1 MNEAIENKIIE
12 LIDQGKTPENSLELK
27 NILESSSEA
36 KNLYENLLMNDA
48 NLKNLFA
55 DEYIEFNNKI
65 DSINKKEADT
75 NKRVQSNYLKPFI
88 GFALA
93 ASLAFIAITFVNS
106 PEQIIDSVEEE
117 SDQLIYADF
126 EEVPGL
132 DPQPIY
138 ISGSEMGTLWST
150 ASRMAKELGVDRYE
164 IMYVVYE
171 GNKDSFIDNNI
182 NMPRTDRDY
191 FVDLSLVENL
201 ETSFVVTE
209 VKRHIFCSC

>member
-1 MNEAIENKIIE
+1 MNESIENKIIE

-36 KNLYENLLMNDA
+36 KTLYKNLLMNDA

-55 DEYIEFNNKI
+55 DEYVKFNNKI
-65 DSINKKEADT
+65 DSVNNKEVVT
-75 NKRVQSNYLKPFI
+75 SKRAQSYYLKPFI

-93 ASLAFIAITFVNS
+93 ACLAFIAITFVNS

-117 SDQLIYADF
+117 SNQLVYADF
-126 EEVPGL
+126 EEVPGV

>member
-36 KNLYENLLMNDA
+36 QNLYENLLMNDT

-65 DSINKKEADT
+65 DSINKKEVDT
-75 NKRVQSNYLKPFI
+75 NKRPQSYYLKPFI

-126 EEVPGL
+126 EEVPDL

-164 IMYVVYE
+164 IMYVVYAV
-171 GNKDSFIDNNI
+171 SYTHL
-182 NMPRTDRDY
+182 RAH
-191 FVDLSLVENL
+191 
-201 ETSFVVTE
+201 ET
-209 VKRHIFCSC
+209 

>member
-36 KNLYENLLMNDA
+36 QNLYENLLMNDA

-65 DSINKKEADT
+65 DSINKKEVDT

>member
-55 DEYIEFNNKI
+55 DEYVKFNNKEVVT
-65 DSINKKEADT
+65 S
-75 NKRVQSNYLKPFI
+75 KRAQSYYLKPFI

-117 SDQLIYADF
+117 SNQLVYADF
-126 EEVPGL
+126 EEVPGV

-201 ETSFVVTE
+201 ETSFVVTK

>member
-36 KNLYENLLMNDA
+36 QNLYENLLMNDA

-65 DSINKKEADT
+65 DSINKKEVDT

-126 EEVPGL
+126 EEVPGV

>member
-36 KNLYENLLMNDA
+36 QNLYENLLMNDT

-55 DEYIEFNNKI
+55 DEYIKFNNKEVV
-65 DSINKKEADT
+65 NT
-75 NKRVQSNYLKPFI
+75 KRPQSYYLKPFI

-117 SDQLIYADF
+117 SNQLVYADF
-126 EEVPGL
+126 EEVPGV

>member
-1 MNEAIENKIIE
+1 MNEAIENKIAE

-36 KNLYENLLMNDA
+36 QNLYENLLMNDA

-55 DEYIEFNNKI
+55 DEYVKFNNKEVVT
-65 DSINKKEADT
+65 S
-75 NKRVQSNYLKPFI
+75 KRAQSYYLKPFI

-117 SDQLIYADF
+117 SNQLVYADF
-126 EEVPGL
+126 EEVPGV